1 MKVDN
6 NKYVEYSSYINN
18 AKNTLVDDLK
28 RAVYMVNFIISL
40 DVTQRY
46 QCIRWWCDTGQL
58 VYGGYFLITGINL
71 ISYTSIGKEN
81 T

>member
-1 MKVDN
+1 LKVDN

-46 QCIRWWCDTGQL
+46 QCIR
-58 VYGGYFLITGINL
+58 
-71 ISYTSIGKEN
+71 
-81 T
+81 